1 MFMGMLKNVYFRV
14 VIDGQTG
21 YFDERFNENYIIS
34 LLGTL
39 STNDINMNVRII
51 AYILETKV

>member
-14 VIDGQTG
+14 FIDGQTG

-34 LLGTL
+34 LF
-39 STNDINMNVRII
+39 INMNMRIV
-51 AYILETKV
+51 AYIYVTKV

>member
-21 YFDERFNENYIIS
+21 YFDRGINENSIIS
-34 LLGTL
+34 LFGTL
-39 STNDINMNVRII
+39 SINDINMNMRIV
-51 AYILETKV
+51 AYI

>member
-14 VIDGQTG
+14 FVDGQTG

-51 AYILETKV
+51 AYILVTKV

>member
-14 VIDGQTG
+14 FIDGQTS

-34 LLGTL
+34 LFCTL
-39 STNDINMNVRII
+39 SINDINMNMRIV
-51 AYILETKV
+51 AYIYVTKV